1 MSEKMKDA
9 LDAAINVAEMAKARA
24 ELCEL
29 IQSGQYVGEVFS
41 IAYETS
47 KVQIHDHHRRKVGGI
62 PALCFLLATRIS
74 PNTTD
79 IKPFDE
85 DSSVILLRVMDAIAL
100 PDSEQV
106 EEVRVARA
114 RDVSGETAPGK
125 HMDQIMDDQTQHR
138 FGYAGVGCRIIGTFY
153 IEQGERNLHYLCFGS
168 DISNYYPNRGLK
180 VYKPVGKALE
190 AIVNYVRPADKT
202 ASTAEPVSLGRVR
215 YASADRKWQNVD
227 SVPVV
232 IYPTDLLAQK
242 TAVFG
247 MTRIGKSNTMKI
259 IAQSIYN
266 LRQKEQKLRIG
277 QIIFDPNGEYANENE
292 QDKNKQ
298 DNKDALKNVYK
309 SMGAGVKKENEVA
322 TYGIDKHD
330 DDPDRKFMKLNF
342 YLLDNLQTG
351 KEIIDNMLAG
361 DRSKYLS
368 NFRDVVFDAP
378 DKRDYPAMTR
388 FNRRVLFYRA
398 LLHKAGFRA
407 PENMSPITSGLFR
420 KQKEVSIMEA
430 LQKSKKHSGAAQI
443 LEKETLS
450 WHQIGEVA
458 KIIRDFIRQDEEDE
472 YTNFEKEYRKSS
484 SSGES
489 WADDE
494 LQKILEMFH
503 YPNGSRLVGRAL
515 VYHSQKVETDY
526 TDDIYKDLEDGKLV
540 IVDQST
546 GDPDINADS
555 ARRIMTK
562 IFQSNLAA
570 FRSAK
575 TPPGILMYV
584 EEAHNI
590 LPSDRT
596 ADLKDIWVRAAKE
609 GAKLNIGMVYSTQEV
624 SSIQSNILK
633 NTANWFIGH
642 LNNTD
647 ETKKLKQYYDFAN
660 FEGSILRAQDKGFLR
675 VKTLSNPYV
684 IPVQVNKFEI

>member
-1 MSEKMKDA
+1 MSDEIKDA
-9 LDAAINVAEMAKARA
+9 LDAVVAGTTKARA

-29 IQSGQYVGEVFS
+29 IQPDQYVGEVFS
-41 IAYETS
+41 IAYEAA
-47 KVQIHDHHRRKVGGI
+47 KVQIHDYHRRQVGGI
-62 PALCFLLATRIS
+62 PALCFLLATRIP
-74 PNTTD
+74 PNITD
-79 IKPFDE
+79 IEPFDE

-100 PDSEQV
+100 PDNAHA
-106 EEVRVARA
+106 EEVRVGRA
-114 RDVSGETAPGK
+114 RSVSGETAPGK
-125 HMDQIMDDQTQHR
+125 HTDEIMDTQARER
-138 FGYAGVGCRIIGTFY
+138 FGYAGVSCRILGTFY
-153 IEQGERNLHYLCFGS
+153 IEQDKNKPPYLCFGS

-526 TDDIYKDLEDGKLV
+526 TDDI
-540 IVDQST
+540 
-546 GDPDINADS
+546 
-555 ARRIMTK
+555 
-562 IFQSNLAA
+562 
-570 FRSAK
+570 
-575 TPPGILMYV
+575 
-584 EEAHNI
+584 
-590 LPSDRT
+590 
-596 ADLKDIWVRAAKE
+596 
-609 GAKLNIGMVYSTQEV
+609 
-624 SSIQSNILK
+624 
-633 NTANWFIGH
+633 
-642 LNNTD
+642 
-647 ETKKLKQYYDFAN
+647 
-660 FEGSILRAQDKGFLR
+660 
-675 VKTLSNPYV
+675 
-684 IPVQVNKFEI
+684 